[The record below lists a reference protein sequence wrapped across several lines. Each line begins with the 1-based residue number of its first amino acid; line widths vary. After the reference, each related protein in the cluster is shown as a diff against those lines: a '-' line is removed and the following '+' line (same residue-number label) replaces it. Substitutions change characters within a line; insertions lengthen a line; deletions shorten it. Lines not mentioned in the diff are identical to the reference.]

1 MDTLKVYAGSID
13 ERATERAVE
22 ALRSGLCI
30 IYPTDTLYALG
41 CDALNNRAVE
51 RLCALKGINP
61 AKQQLS
67 IVCSDLSQ
75 AAEYARID
83 NHAFKVLRHYLP
95 GPYTFVLP
103 ASTSL
108 PKGFKGRKTV
118 GVRIP
123 DCEISRHLAA
133 GLGRPL
139 LTTSVAVD
147 DDRYDATDAESLAWH
162 FETIAALAIDGGEGA
177 TVPSTVVDLTDSAD
191 PRLLRQGAGDFE

>member
-1 MDTLKVYAGSID
+1 MDTLIVYAGSID

-108 PKGFKGRKTV
+108 P
-118 GVRIP
+118 
-123 DCEISRHLAA
+123 
-133 GLGRPL
+133 
-139 LTTSVAVD
+139 
-147 DDRYDATDAESLAWH
+147 
-162 FETIAALAIDGGEGA
+162 
-177 TVPSTVVDLTDSAD
+177 
-191 PRLLRQGAGDFE
+191 